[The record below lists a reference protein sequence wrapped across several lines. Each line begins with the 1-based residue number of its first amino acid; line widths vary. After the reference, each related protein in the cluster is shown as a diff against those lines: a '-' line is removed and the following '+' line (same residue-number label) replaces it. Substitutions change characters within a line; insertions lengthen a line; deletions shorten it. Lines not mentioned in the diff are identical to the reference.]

1 MITSCVRTST
11 LTKTKQMLCLAGV
24 LAGLLPATWAAAP
37 APQVMPFGDDKG
49 VQVKDASPI
58 EKMHAQVRNWMAQA
72 NGGSPDQVQI
82 APIDSRVQVLPCERP
97 LWIDHPFASK
107 ETVRVRCPSV
117 AGTVAQN
124 ANAVPVW
131 QLYLRIVSALPVVA
145 PAKAPAPV
153 PVQVPVPARPGAVA
167 SANPG
172 KMVVAKQLLQRGTV
186 LTADMVQEVDAKL
199 LPSGQVDTT
208 HLTSVKDV
216 SMAELVRDVPAGSPL
231 RAHDIRRAVLVKMG
245 QQVLMTVGNG
255 NDFQIRVRVEAL
267 QDGRM
272 GDQVKLK
279 NAESGKFLSGLVT
292 GPNAVKG
299 L

>member
-1 MITSCVRTST
+1 
-11 LTKTKQMLCLAGV
+11 
-24 LAGLLPATWAAAP
+24 
-37 APQVMPFGDDKG
+37 
-49 VQVKDASPI
+49 
-58 EKMHAQVRNWMAQA
+58 MHSQVRNWMAQA
-72 NGGSPDQVQI
+72 NGGFPDEVQI
-82 APIDSRVQVLPCERP
+82 APMDSRVQVLPCERP

-131 QLYLRIVSALPVVA
+131 QLYLRIVSALPVA
-145 PAKAPAPV
+145 ATATATATASATAT
-153 PVQVPVPARPGAVA
+153 ARSGAVS
-167 SANPG
+167 SALPV

-186 LTADMVQEVDAKL
+186 LTADMVQEVDAQL
-199 LPSGQVDTT
+199 LPNGQVDTT
-208 HLTSVKDV
+208 KLTSVKDV

-255 NDFQIRVRVEAL
+255 YDFQIRVRVEAL

-272 GDQVKLK
+272 GDQIKLK
-279 NAESGKFLSGLVT
+279 NAESGKPVSGLVI

>member
-1 MITSCVRTST
+1 MINLCVKTST
-11 LTKTKQMLCLAGV
+11 LAKAMQMLCLAGV
-24 LAGLLPATWAAAP
+24 LLGLSPATWAAVP
-37 APQVMPFGDDKG
+37 GPQVVAPSDDTA
-49 VQVKDASPI
+49 VQVKNASPL
-58 EKMHAQVRNWMAQA
+58 EKMHSQVRNWVAKTS
-72 NGGSPDQVQI
+72 GGSSDEVQI
-82 APIDSRVQVLPCERP
+82 APMDSRVQVLPCERP

-107 ETVRVRCPSV
+107 ETVRVRCPLV
-117 AGTVAQN
+117 AGTVGQN

-131 QLYLRIVSALPVVA
+131 QLYLRIVSAQPVVA
-145 PAKAPAPV
+145 PAA
-153 PVQVPVPARPGAVA
+153 ARSGALV
-167 SANPG
+167 SANPV

-186 LTADMVQEVDAKL
+186 LTADMLQEVDAQL
-199 LPSGQVDTT
+199 LPNGQVDTT
-208 HLTSVKDV
+208 QLTSVKDV

-231 RAHDIRRAVLVKMG
+231 RTHDIRRAVLVKMG

-279 NAESGKFLSGLVT
+279 NAESGKSLSGLVI